1 MLRAR
6 MTGSFVVKEFKW
18 DPADSTGRLQHARM
32 AGHWDLKRDF
42 GPLSATSASML
53 LRPVLVR

>member
-6 MTGSFVVKEFKW
+6 MTGSFVLKEFKW
-18 DPADSTGRLQHARM
+18 EPTYSGDRGQHARM
-32 AGHWDLKRDF
+32 EGFWDLKRDF